1 MDRTMTDK
9 KQISTAI
16 RNIKNAGERDYLT
29 DLMANMDRV
38 VISTIPKNVASMKG
52 DAGYAAGTMES
63 TLATI
68 RHKFSDYDSKLIPDL
83 RMASVRDEAPGNRR
97 FLINSGRAYAS
108 DDGRKALKGL
118 VALASLDAAKRDGV
132 KMPSH

>member
-1 MDRTMTDK
+1 MTDK

-29 DLMANMDRV
+29 DLMDHMDRV
-38 VISTIPKNVASMKG
+38 VISTIPKNVSSIKG
-52 DAGYAAGTMES
+52 DAGYAAGTLES

-68 RHKFSDYDSKLIPDL
+68 RHSMSQYDSKLIPEL
-83 RMASVRDEAPGNRR
+83 RVASVRDEAPGNRR

-108 DDGRKALKGL
+108 DDGRKALKGI
-118 VALASLDAAKRDGV
+118 VALASIAAAQRDGV